1 MLPPKW
7 GTAYRGTGS
16 TTRSIAQNLANCKV
30 NRIYR
35 GGRTGRPCVIEKI
48 STEKLTAGSGGDIM
62 GVKIYGGDETCN

>member
-1 MLPPKW
+1 MLPPNG

-16 TTRSIAQNLANCKV
+16 TGESIARICANCKI

-35 GGRTGRPCVIEKI
+35 GGRTGRPCVMEKI
-48 STEKLTAGSGGDIM
+48 STEKLTAGSAGDIM